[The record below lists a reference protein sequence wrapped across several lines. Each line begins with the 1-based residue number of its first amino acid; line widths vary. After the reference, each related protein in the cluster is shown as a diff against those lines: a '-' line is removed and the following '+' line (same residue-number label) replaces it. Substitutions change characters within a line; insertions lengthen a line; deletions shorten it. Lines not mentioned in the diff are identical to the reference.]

1 MNQHWHWQT
10 WQDYAY
16 LTCDLLSPWQHGFF
30 TQEFYPR
37 TPEDLTSI
45 WQLSDPH
52 GHASKG
58 KSFRASRS
66 PITAYRVK
74 QIHGNLVLTPQ
85 EITDT
90 VNQLNSPHELAE
102 ADAVISDY
110 APLKDLLSPSD
121 LLRNRVAHTLT
132 DRSQESVWA
141 ASADCTPV
149 LIGDIATGQVCAIHA
164 GWRGTAQK
172 IVPQAISRFLE
183 FGSKKSSL
191 RVAIG
196 PAISGKMY
204 QVDEKVAIEVARSI
218 LPQPNLESETVLNKL
233 KQFPH
238 APILEDELPGKV
250 RLDVPRIN
258 HLQLEQLGIDPVQ
271 IAIAPYCTFQEK
283 DLFFS
288 YRRTGEKK
296 VQWSGIVSR

>member
-10 WQDYAY
+10 WQNYSY

-45 WQLSDPH
+45 W
-52 GHASKG
+52 
-58 KSFRASRS
+58 RS
-66 PITAYRVK
+66 PITSITAYRVK

-85 EITDT
+85 EITDILH
-90 VNQLNSPHELAE
+90 QQDDADKLAE
-102 ADAVISDY
+102 ADAIISDR
-110 APLKDLLSPSD
+110 P
-121 LLRNRVAHTLT
+121 
-132 DRSQESVWA
+132 QQSVWA

-149 LIGDIATGQVCAIHA
+149 LIGDVVTGQVCAIHA

-172 IVPQAISRFLE
+172 IVPQAIARFLD
-183 FGSKKSSL
+183 FGSEKSNL
-191 RVAIG
+191 RIAIG

-204 QVDEKVAIEVARSI
+204 QVDERVAIEVTQTI
-218 LPQPNLESETVLNKL
+218 MPDNNLEPETILSKL
-233 KQFPH
+233 KQLPNV
-238 APILEDELPGKV
+238 PILDDQLSGKV
-250 RLDVPRIN
+250 RLNVPRVNQI
-258 HLQLEQLGIDPVQ
+258 QLEQLGINLEQ
-271 IAIAPYCTFQEK
+271 IAIAPYCTFQSQ

-296 VQWSGIVSR
+296 VQWSGIVSK

>member
-10 WQDYAY
+10 WQNYSY
-16 LTCDLLSPWQHGFF
+16 LSCDLLSPWQHGFF

-45 WQLSDPH
+45 WRLSSAH
-52 GHASKG
+52 
-58 KSFRASRS
+58 ASRS
-66 PITAYRVK
+66 PINAYRVK
-74 QIHGNLVLTPQ
+74 QIHGNIVLTPQ

-90 VNQLNSPHELAE
+90 LHQQDDGDKLAE

-110 APLKDLLSPSD
+110 AP
-121 LLRNRVAHTLT
+121 HTLT
-132 DRSQESVWA
+132 DRPQQSVWA

-149 LIGDIATGQVCAIHA
+149 LIGDVVTGQVCAIHA

-172 IVPQAISRFLE
+172 IVPQAIARFLDS
-183 FGSKKSSL
+183 GSEKSAL
-191 RVAIG
+191 RIAIG

-204 QVDEKVAIEVARSI
+204 QVDEKVAIEVSQTIMPDNDLEPETI
-218 LPQPNLESETVLNKL
+218 LSKL
-233 KQFPH
+233 KQLPN
-238 APILEDELPGKV
+238 APILDDEVSGKV
-250 RLDVPRIN
+250 RLNVPGVNQI
-258 HLQLEQLGIDPVQ
+258 QLEQLGINPEQ
-271 IAIAPYCTFQEK
+271 IAIAPYCTFQSQ

-296 VQWSGIVSR
+296 VQWSGIVSK

>member
-10 WQDYAY
+10 WQNYSY

-45 WQLSDPH
+45 WRLSYPK
-52 GHASKG
+52 GLPQVNASDQDT
-58 KSFRASRS
+58 ASRS

-85 EITDT
+85 EITDILH
-90 VNQLNSPHELAE
+90 QQDDADELAE
-102 ADAVISDY
+102 ADAIISDR
-110 APLKDLLSPSD
+110 P
-121 LLRNRVAHTLT
+121 
-132 DRSQESVWA
+132 QQSVWA

-149 LIGDIATGQVCAIHA
+149 LIGDVVTGQVCAIHA

-172 IVPQAISRFLE
+172 IVPQAIARFLDS
-183 FGSKKSSL
+183 GSEKSAL
-191 RVAIG
+191 RIAIG

-204 QVDEKVAIEVARSI
+204 QVDQRVAIEVSQTI
-218 LPQPNLESETVLNKL
+218 MPDNNLEPEILNKL
-233 KQFPH
+233 KQLPN
-238 APILEDELPGKV
+238 APILDDQLSGKV
-250 RLDVPRIN
+250 RLNVPRVNQI
-258 HLQLEQLGIDPVQ
+258 QLEQLGINLEQ
-271 IAIAPYCTFQEK
+271 IAIAPYCTFQK
-283 DLFFS
+283 QDLFFS

-296 VQWSGIVSR
+296 VQWSGIVSK

>member
-1 MNQHWHWQT
+1 MNQQWHWQT

-30 TQEFYPR
+30 TQKFYPR
-37 TPEDLTSI
+37 TPVDLTLV
-45 WQLSDPH
+45 W
-52 GHASKG
+52 
-58 KSFRASRS
+58 RS
-66 PITAYRVK
+66 PEAWQCQSSITAYRVK
-74 QIHGNLVLTPQ
+74 QIHGNVVLTTQ
-85 EITDT
+85 EIKDI
-90 VNQLNSPHELAE
+90 VNQQDNLDQLAE
-102 ADAVISDY
+102 ADAVISN
-110 APLKDLLSPSD
+110 S
-121 LLRNRVAHTLT
+121 
-132 DRSQESVWA
+132 SQESVWA

-149 LIGDIATGQVCAIHA
+149 LIGDIATGQACAIHA
-164 GWRGTAQK
+164 GWRGTAQT
-172 IVPQAISRFLE
+172 IVPQAIARFLE
-183 FGSKKSSL
+183 FGSKKTNL

-204 QVDEKVAIEVARSI
+204 QVDEKVALEVAFSL

-296 VQWSGIVSR
+296 VQWSGIVSQ